1 YRMHFRGTRPWRMA
15 TIAGGNAVS
24 LTSTFRERR
33 KTSDKSFTQFLHSCG
48 KRFTPFAPFYPS
60 KSSVF
65 NGPAIGGKPALLY
78 RRRSGAAIR
87 AVGREL
93 RPEVLHSA
101 LLHF

>member
-1 YRMHFRGTRPWRMA
+1 RHKALRAAALSRDA
-15 TIAGGNAVS
+15 
-24 LTSTFRERR
+24 LTPMFGKFWESE
-33 KTSDKSFTQFLHSCG
+33 KTPGKSFTQFLHSCG
-48 KRFTPFAPFYPS
+48 KRFTPLARFHPS

-65 NGPAIGGKPALLY
+65 NGPANGGKPALPY